1 MVTNYNTGKATDGI
15 MLALT
20 AKSSPITITSID
32 VLLDS
37 TDTDIPVDL
46 MIMEGSYFG
55 YELYSRIWRSVGGYI
70 IPQGNGPSR
79 ATTIQGIDP
88 ITIPSGKTI
97 GLYIVFP
104 EGHKMLIGGNGEVS
118 SDGDIRMYSGSSVPG
133 KFMSVERGV
142 GWSGAIKYSITA
154 ED

>member
-1 MVTNYNTGKATDGI
+1 
-15 MLALT
+15 MLAIT
-20 AKSSPITITSID
+20 AKSSSVTITSID

-37 TDTDIPVDL
+37 MDTDIPVELL
-46 MIMEGSYFG
+46 MMQGSYFG
-55 YELYSRIWRSVGGYI
+55 YELYSRIWRSVGDYV

-104 EGHKMLIGGNGEVS
+104 EGHKMLIGSSGAIS
-118 SDGDIRMYSGSSVPG
+118 SDGDIRIYSGSSVPAN
-133 KFMSVERGV
+133 FMSVDRGV
-142 GWSGAIKYSITA
+142 GWSGAIKYAIVE

>member
-1 MVTNYNTGKATDGI
+1 
-15 MLALT
+15 MLAIT
-20 AKSSPITITSID
+20 AKSSSVTIKSID
-32 VLLDS
+32 ILLDS
-37 TDTDIPVDL
+37 MDTDIPVELL
-46 MIMEGSYFG
+46 MMQGSYFG
-55 YELYSRIWRSVGGYI
+55 YELYSRLWRSVGDCV

-104 EGHKMLIGGNGEVS
+104 EGHKMLIGSSGEIS
-118 SDGDIRMYSGSSVPG
+118 SDGDIRIYSGSSVPAN
-133 KFMSVERGV
+133 FMSVDRGV
-142 GWSGAIKYSITA
+142 GWSGAIKYSIVE

>member
-1 MVTNYNTGKATDGI
+1 
-15 MLALT
+15 MLAIT
-20 AKSSPITITSID
+20 AKSSFVTITSID

-37 TDTDIPVDL
+37 MDTDIPVEL
-46 MIMEGSYFG
+46 MMMEGSYFG

-79 ATTIQGIDP
+79 TTTIQGIDP

-104 EGHKMLIGGNGEVS
+104 EGHNMVIGSSGEVS
-118 SDGDIRMYSGSSVPG
+118 SDGDIRIYSGSSVRS
-133 KFMSVERGV
+133 KFMSVDRGV
-142 GWSGAIKYSITA
+142 GWSGAIKYSMV
-154 ED
+154 EEG